1 MYPFINLS
9 RKLYFRIYFWA
20 SKFYSPA
27 EFYAA
32 SFFFVLRAGAGGQKI
47 KRMHGDSQNI
57 SEEPLIGGKAF
68 LVGFEFTDGGRGE
81 SIVAL
86 VDELAELASN
96 LGLECVGRAIAKV
109 RNYNPALV
117 AGEGK
122 CGEIIA
128 LARAAGASTIIFD
141 DELTPVQ
148 QRNWEEKSSMEIVT
162 RQEVILDIFAA
173 RARTKEARLQVEL
186 AKLEYSL
193 PRLRR
198 AWSHLDRQRGGGESQ
213 LELDRRQIR
222 ARIARLKEMLA
233 RVRTVRATQRKRRQR
248 IPFPCAAIVGYTNA
262 GKSSLINRLTNS
274 SLLSEDKLFATL
286 DPTTRRLDL
295 PNGSVVLLTD
305 TVGFVRKLPHRFV
318 EAFKATLEESVL
330 SDFLIHVVD
339 VSNPDA
345 LEHTRTT
352 ISVLKELGA
361 DEKRILTVF
370 NKIDTAPDGAWRY
383 ALSLDFPDAVEVSAR
398 TGRGIGELVERIEG
412 AVGETSAFM
421 RLFIPHSQYAQ
432 LALLHSLA
440 SVASQKYAD
449 GGVEVEARV
458 PAKYS
463 ERFREWE
470 LRKKS

>member
-1 MYPFINLS
+1 MQL
-9 RKLYFRIYFWA
+9 R
-20 SKFYSPA
+20 
-27 EFYAA
+27 
-32 SFFFVLRAGAGGQKI
+32 FFVLRAGADGQKI

-68 LVGFEFTDGGRGE
+68 LVGFEFSDGGRGE
-81 SIVAL
+81 AIVAL

-128 LARAAGASTIIFD
+128 LARASGASTIIFD

-173 RARTKEARLQVEL
+173 RALTKEARLQVEL

-198 AWSHLDRQRGGGESQ
+198 AWSHLDRQRGGGVTQRGGGESQ

-398 TGRGIGELVERIEG
+398 TGRGIGALVERIEG

>member
-1 MYPFINLS
+1 M
-9 RKLYFRIYFWA
+9 
-20 SKFYSPA
+20 
-27 EFYAA
+27 
-32 SFFFVLRAGAGGQKI
+32 RAGAGGQKI

-274 SLLSEDKLFATL
+274 TLLSEDKLFATL

-295 PNGSVVLLTD
+295 PNGSAVLLID

-352 ISVLKELGA
+352 LSVLKELGA

-398 TGRGIGELVERIEG
+398 TGRGIGALVGRIEG

>member
-1 MYPFINLS
+1 MQL
-9 RKLYFRIYFWA
+9 R
-20 SKFYSPA
+20 
-27 EFYAA
+27 
-32 SFFFVLRAGAGGQKI
+32 FFVLRAGADGQKI
-47 KRMHGDSQNI
+47 KRMHGDSQN
-57 SEEPLIGGKAF
+57 SFEELSPGGKAF
-68 LVGFEFTDGGRGE
+68 LVGFEYPEDGRGE

-86 VDELAELASN
+86 VEELAELAAN
-96 LGLECVGRAIAKV
+96 LGLECVGRAVAKV
-109 RNYNPALV
+109 RNYSPALV

-198 AWSHLDRQRGGGESQ
+198 AWSHLDRQRGGGVTQRGGGESQ

-222 ARIARLKEMLA
+222 ARIARLKEMLT

-295 PNGSVVLLTD
+295 PNGSAVLLTD

-398 TGRGIGELVERIEG
+398 TGRGIGELVGRIEEF
-412 AVGETSAFM
+412 AGETSVYAEF
-421 RLFIPHSQYAQ
+421 LIPHSQYSQ
-432 LALLHSLA
+432 LSKIY
-440 SVASQKYAD
+440 SVGTVVSQKYLSE
-449 GGVEVEARV
+449 GVLLKAYI
-458 PAKYS
+458 PAKYAALFS
-463 ERFREWE
+463 DFRI
-470 LRKKS
+470 

>member
-1 MYPFINLS
+1 M
-9 RKLYFRIYFWA
+9 
-20 SKFYSPA
+20 
-27 EFYAA
+27 
-32 SFFFVLRAGAGGQKI
+32 
-47 KRMHGDSQNI
+47 
-57 SEEPLIGGKAF
+57 IGGKAF

-162 RQEVILDIFAA
+162 RQEVILDVFAA

-198 AWSHLDRQRGGGESQ
+198 AWSHLDRQRGGGVTQRGGGESQ

-274 SLLSEDKLFATL
+274 TLLSEDKLFATL

-295 PNGSVVLLTD
+295 PNGSAVLLTD
-305 TVGFVRKLPHRFV
+305 TVGFVR
-318 EAFKATLEESVL
+318 S
-330 SDFLIHVVD
+330 
-339 VSNPDA
+339 
-345 LEHTRTT
+345 
-352 ISVLKELGA
+352 G
-361 DEKRILTVF
+361 
-370 NKIDTAPDGAWRY
+370 Y
-383 ALSLDFPDAVEVSAR
+383 
-398 TGRGIGELVERIEG
+398 
-412 AVGETSAFM
+412 
-421 RLFIPHSQYAQ
+421 
-432 LALLHSLA
+432 
-440 SVASQKYAD
+440 
-449 GGVEVEARV
+449 
-458 PAKYS
+458 
-463 ERFREWE
+463 
-470 LRKKS
+470 

>member
-1 MYPFINLS
+1 M
-9 RKLYFRIYFWA
+9 
-20 SKFYSPA
+20 
-27 EFYAA
+27 
-32 SFFFVLRAGAGGQKI
+32 
-47 KRMHGDSQNI
+47 
-57 SEEPLIGGKAF
+57 
-68 LVGFEFTDGGRGE
+68 
-81 SIVAL
+81 
-86 VDELAELASN
+86 DELAELASN

-198 AWSHLDRQRGGGESQ
+198 AWSHLDRQRGGGVTQ
-213 LELDRRQIR
+213 RGGGELDRRQIR

-295 PNGSVVLLTD
+295 PNGSAVLLTD

-352 ISVLKELGA
+352 LSVLKELGA

-398 TGRGIGELVERIEG
+398 TGRGIGALVGRIEG

>member
-1 MYPFINLS
+1 M
-9 RKLYFRIYFWA
+9 
-20 SKFYSPA
+20 
-27 EFYAA
+27 
-32 SFFFVLRAGAGGQKI
+32 RAGAGGQKI

-57 SEEPLIGGKAF
+57 SEELSPGGKAF

-213 LELDRRQIR
+213 LELDRRQVR

-274 SLLSEDKLFATL
+274 TLLSEDKLFATL

-295 PNGSVVLLTD
+295 PNGSAVLLTD

-352 ISVLKELGA
+352 LSVLKELGA

-398 TGRGIGELVERIEG
+398 TGRGIGALVGRIEG

>member
-1 MYPFINLS
+1 MQL
-9 RKLYFRIYFWA
+9 R
-20 SKFYSPA
+20 
-27 EFYAA
+27 
-32 SFFFVLRAGAGGQKI
+32 FFVLRAGADGQKI
-47 KRMHGDSQNI
+47 KRMHGDSQN
-57 SEEPLIGGKAF
+57 SFEELSPGGKAF
-68 LVGFEFTDGGRGE
+68 LVGFEYPEDGRGE
-81 SIVAL
+81 SIVEL
-86 VDELAELASN
+86 VDELAELAAN
-96 LGLECVGRAIAKV
+96 LGLECVGRAVAKV

-186 AKLEYSL
+186 GGVT
-193 PRLRR
+193 
-198 AWSHLDRQRGGGESQ
+198 QRGGGESQ

-222 ARIARLKEMLA
+222 ARIARLKEMLT

-295 PNGSVVLLTD
+295 PNGSAVLLTD

-352 ISVLKELGA
+352 LSVLKELGA

-398 TGRGIGELVERIEG
+398 TGRGIGELVERIEEF
-412 AVGETSAFM
+412 AGETSVYAEF
-421 RLFIPHSQYAQ
+421 LIPHSQYSQ
-432 LALLHSLA
+432 LSKIY
-440 SVASQKYAD
+440 SVGTVVSQKYLSE
-449 GGVEVEARV
+449 GVLLKAYI
-458 PAKYS
+458 PAKYAAIFGD
-463 ERFREWE
+463 FRI
-470 LRKKS
+470 

>member
-1 MYPFINLS
+1 M
-9 RKLYFRIYFWA
+9 
-20 SKFYSPA
+20 
-27 EFYAA
+27 
-32 SFFFVLRAGAGGQKI
+32 RAGAGGQKI

-81 SIVAL
+81 AIVAL

-274 SLLSEDKLFATL
+274 TLLSEDKLFATL

-295 PNGSVVLLTD
+295 PNGSAVLLTD

-352 ISVLKELGA
+352 LSVLKELGA

-398 TGRGIGELVERIEG
+398 TGRGIGALVGRIEG

>member
-1 MYPFINLS
+1 M
-9 RKLYFRIYFWA
+9 
-20 SKFYSPA
+20 
-27 EFYAA
+27 
-32 SFFFVLRAGAGGQKI
+32 RAGAGGQKI

-68 LVGFEFTDGGRGE
+68 LVGFEFSDGGRGE

-274 SLLSEDKLFATL
+274 TLLSEDKLFATL

-295 PNGSVVLLTD
+295 PNGSAVLLTD

-339 VSNPDA
+339 ASNPDA
-345 LEHTRTT
+345 LEHTCTT
-352 ISVLKELGA
+352 LNVLKELGA

-398 TGRGIGELVERIEG
+398 TGRGIGELIERIEEF
-412 AVGETSAFM
+412 AGETSAFM

>member
-1 MYPFINLS
+1 
-9 RKLYFRIYFWA
+9 
-20 SKFYSPA
+20 
-27 EFYAA
+27 
-32 SFFFVLRAGAGGQKI
+32 
-47 KRMHGDSQNI
+47 MHGDSQNI

-68 LVGFEFTDGGRGE
+68 LVGFEFSDGGRGE

-141 DELTPVQ
+141 YELTPVQ

-213 LELDRRQIR
+213 LELDPRQIR

-274 SLLSEDKLFATL
+274 TLLSEDKLFATL

-295 PNGSVVLLTD
+295 PNGSAVLLTD

-352 ISVLKELGA
+352 LSVLKELGA

-398 TGRGIGELVERIEG
+398 TGRGIGALVGRIEG

>member
-1 MYPFINLS
+1 M
-9 RKLYFRIYFWA
+9 
-20 SKFYSPA
+20 
-27 EFYAA
+27 
-32 SFFFVLRAGAGGQKI
+32 RAGAGGQKI

-198 AWSHLDRQRGGGESQ
+198 AWSHLDRQRGGGVTQRGGGESQ

-248 IPFPCAAIVGYTNA
+248 
-262 GKSSLINRLTNS
+262 NRLTNS

-295 PNGSVVLLTD
+295 PNGSAVLLTD

-352 ISVLKELGA
+352 LSVLKELGA

-398 TGRGIGELVERIEG
+398 TGRGIGALVGRIEG

>member
-1 MYPFINLS
+1 
-9 RKLYFRIYFWA
+9 
-20 SKFYSPA
+20 
-27 EFYAA
+27 
-32 SFFFVLRAGAGGQKI
+32 
-47 KRMHGDSQNI
+47 MHGDSQNI

-68 LVGFEFTDGGRGE
+68 LVGFEFSDGGRGE
-81 SIVAL
+81 AIVAL

-198 AWSHLDRQRGGGESQ
+198 AWSHLDRQRGGGGVTQRGGGESQ

-295 PNGSVVLLTD
+295 PNGSAVLLTD

-352 ISVLKELGA
+352 LSVLKELGA

-398 TGRGIGELVERIEG
+398 TGRGIGALVGRIEG